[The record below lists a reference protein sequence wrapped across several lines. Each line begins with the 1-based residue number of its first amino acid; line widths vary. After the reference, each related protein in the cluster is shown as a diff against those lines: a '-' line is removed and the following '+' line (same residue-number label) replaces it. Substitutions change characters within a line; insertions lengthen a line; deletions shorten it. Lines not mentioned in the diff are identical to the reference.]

1 MFRIYKWKNCSC
13 KQVHRY
19 FTQNNVQTKPT
30 HRHYVKLTVATIA
43 VTSPIL
49 YYYTLDS
56 IGKRKWKVTIG
67 GIYRFVRSLKIGLS
81 ISFDYKWTLYGLDE
95 LASEYEDAIKQVH
108 ARSAEKILKGCLANG
123 GLYVK
128 LGQGLASF
136 NHILPPEYTETLKV
150 IHLCF
155 MLI

>member
-95 LASEYEDAIKQVH
+95 LASEYESMCSILCDYVYYI
-108 ARSAEKILKGCLANG
+108 RSADHYRKWEMQPC
-123 GLYVK
+123 
-128 LGQGLASF
+128 
-136 NHILPPEYTETLKV
+136 
-150 IHLCF
+150 
-155 MLI
+155 